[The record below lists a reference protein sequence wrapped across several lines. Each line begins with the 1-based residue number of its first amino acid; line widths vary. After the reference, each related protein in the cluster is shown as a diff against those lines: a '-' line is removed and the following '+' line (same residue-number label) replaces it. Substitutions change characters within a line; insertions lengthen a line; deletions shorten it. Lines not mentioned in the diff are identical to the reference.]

1 MSALEKRQADT
12 RDAIARGTYVCDGPD
27 CPLNADECGCCS
39 LLGTYKP
46 PAEREQQDTD
56 AREEGLDAEPRN
68 KEFPPACC
76 RDCEHVE
83 HCRAVDE
90 NDPQCQKERKDWLA
104 ERQTS
109 IGASDAAATLN
120 VDPYCSMFKKWSE
133 KTGICAPPSLD
144 DVEQVYWGNAHEPAI
159 CRRFS
164 ELTGREVHHN
174 DKYELVRHP
183 DRLWMTATLDAIQ
196 IHPQRGRAPLE
207 CKSIGY
213 MESIRGE
220 WADDGKGKVKP
231 PLFVE
236 VQLQHQIAAGG
247 FAWGSIAVLI
257 AGQKM
262 LWFDMDRDDAF
273 IEQMMA
279 KEAWFWTQ
287 VLDKI
292 PVPVD
297 GSIATTDT
305 LKRLYPKD
313 DGEII
318 SLPESCTNWDINRQY
333 WKEQKKTAEGSIREF
348 ENLIKAALGNATCG
362 ILPNGDQYTFKQQT
376 NHYPAKEA
384 SESSFRVLRRKANK

>member
-1 MSALEKRQADT
+1 MSERTEQDATPRETDGRADW
-12 RDAIARGTYVCDGPD
+12 
-27 CPLNADECGCCS
+27 
-39 LLGTYKP
+39 
-46 PAEREQQDTD
+46 
-56 AREEGLDAEPRN
+56 LD
-68 KEFPPACC
+68 
-76 RDCEHVE
+76 
-83 HCRAVDE
+83 
-90 NDPQCQKERKDWLA
+90 ERKN
-104 ERQTS
+104 S

-174 DKYELVRHP
+174 DKYEMVRHP

-213 MESIRGE
+213 MESIRGQ

-262 LWFDMDRDDAF
+262 LWFDMDRNDDF

-279 KEAWFWTQ
+279 KESWFWTQ
-287 VLDKI
+287 VLDKT
-292 PVPVD
+292 PPPVD

-313 DGEII
+313 GGEII
-318 SLPESCTNWDINRQY
+318 SFPHESCAWDKRL
-333 WKEQKKTAEGSIREF
+333 QKAKAT
-348 ENLIKAALGNATCG
+348 IKAAEADRRSAENMFRAALGTATCG